1 MKFGD
6 HLNPQLD
13 QREDQRNSMRINL
26 TPEEIRIVKFIGK
39 ARRDNAQKYNKD
51 KQISK
56 IEPYQLDIDGFMGE
70 FIVAKAFNLMP
81 DFELS
86 EKKKS
91 FDLIDGDGNKIDVKS
106 SRIDN
111 IKLRITEYHDKD
123 PCDIYVLCI
132 VDDTGGEIKC
142 WASWDYIKANSYK
155 EQSVNKFGGLST
167 CYAISQH
174 QLNKYE

>member
-1 MKFGD
+1 
-6 HLNPQLD
+6 
-13 QREDQRNSMRINL
+13 MRVNL
-26 TPEEIRIVKFIGK
+26 TQEEIRIVKFIGK
-39 ARRDNAQKYNKD
+39 ARRDNAQKFNKD
-51 KQISK
+51 KRISDK
-56 IEPYQLDIDGFMGE
+56 DPYQLDIDGFMGE

-86 EKKKS
+86 QFKKPYD
-91 FDLIDGDGNKIDVKS
+91 FIDGNNHKVDVKS

-111 IKLRITEYHDKD
+111 IKLRVTEYHDKN

-132 VDDTGGEIKC
+132 VDDTGGDIRC
-142 WASWDYIKANSYK
+142 WGAWNYIKANADK
-155 EQSVNKFGGLST
+155 EQSIDQFGKIAT